1 MILQNK
7 HQIFEIVVRDLTH
20 DLLRYAY
27 WLCKDKSI
35 ADDLVQETFLRAWN
49 SIGKLKDQHAVKS
62 WLFTILKRE
71 NLRRFERKQFEL
83 VDIEL
88 ISVADDSGKDF
99 DELIQLRQLHKAIK
113 KLKSKYKLPLLMQTV
128 NGFKIEEIAVI
139 LGLNFNTVNIRLFRA
154 KNQLKDTLFKKTE
167 FMVSEC

>member
-1 MILQNK
+1 MRVDAPNCDFGEPCSTRGGL
-7 HQIFEIVVRDLTH
+7 
-20 DLLRYAY
+20 
-27 WLCKDKSI
+27 
-35 ADDLVQETFLRAWN
+35 
-49 SIGKLKDQHAVKS
+49 
-62 WLFTILKRE
+62 TILKRE

-139 LGLNFNTVNIRLFRA
+139 LGLNSNTVNIRLFRA